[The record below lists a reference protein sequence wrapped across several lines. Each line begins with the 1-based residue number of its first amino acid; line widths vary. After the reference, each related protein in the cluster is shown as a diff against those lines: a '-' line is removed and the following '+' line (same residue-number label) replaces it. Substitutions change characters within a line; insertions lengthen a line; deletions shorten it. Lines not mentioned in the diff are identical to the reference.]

1 VNLGS
6 KISMVIPCRNESG
19 NISHIIARLEKF
31 ESIHDFIFVEGGS
44 SDNTYEELVMQL
56 ERVDNF
62 NISLVRQTG
71 KGKFNAVLE
80 GAQCALTEHIAIW
93 DSDMSIDFFDQNLM
107 INAYIHNDGTEK
119 FVTANRLN
127 PQMHNT
133 AMRKLNKVGNHVFAF
148 LVRANLGINVPDALA
163 GTKIFPRR
171 IILEG
176 APCARALSLDPFGDL
191 YLLSKIRQNN
201 LKFVTL
207 NCEYKPRIF
216 GTTNI
221 ARWSGGFAM
230 LRFLI
235 HLRLHECNKVKNSQG
250 N

>member
-1 VNLGS
+1 MSLES

-19 NISHIIARLEKF
+19 NISHIISRLEKF
-31 ESIHDFIFVEGGS
+31 EGVHDFIFVEGGS
-44 SDNTYEELVMQL
+44 SDNTYQELVTQL
-56 ERVDNF
+56 GRVKNF
-62 NISLVRQTG
+62 NISILRQTG
-71 KGKFNAVLE
+71 IGKFNAVLE
-80 GAQCALTEHIAIW
+80 GAQFAQTQHIAIW

-107 INAYIHNDGTEK
+107 INAYIHNDGIEK

-133 AMRKLNKVGNHVFAF
+133 AMRKLNRIGNHVFAF
-148 LVRANLGINVPDALA
+148 LVRVNLGINVPDALA

-171 IILEG
+171 IILESG
-176 APCARALSLDPFGDL
+176 LCSKSLSLDPFGDL
-191 YLLSKIRQNN
+191 FLLSKIQQNK

-235 HLRLHECNKVKNSQG
+235 HLRVHRCNKVKVFK
-250 N
+250 